1 MKRICFFLVLFF
13 FAFLGSS
20 FSQNARQYMKAGKEF
35 LKNAHYADA
44 IVQFTKAI
52 ELSPT
57 DGEAYLGRAE
67 AYEKSEQLNEA
78 AEDYVRAFSFRPK
91 DETVAFNAGRLYYT
105 LKKYRESAQWM
116 DKVLQIKPKHP
127 EAIDYKIKA
136 LYALRD
142 YQKLTEACRAALA
155 LKENA
160 EYAYLSGIALDS
172 MGQGMQAQAK
182 YQQAISLLN
191 TYVDAYISLAGLQL
205 RMNQADAAM
214 ETINKALKIDPNSVE
229 SYIVR
234 SRIYQSKLEYPSAIN
249 DLSKAIL
256 INPNNSNLYYMRAM
270 YYKSFTQFQNAISDF
285 NKVLLMEPGNVDALR
300 ERAGCFEEIGDKKSA
315 VKDYET
321 LVALVAKSE
330 IRPTWLD
337 GIKSKL
343 FELKREN
350 EKPLLRLIDPLP
362 VAKGVITAPRNVN
375 EIKISGEIT
384 DQSDIST
391 VTVNYEKIPVEVADG
406 KVTFSVPV
414 ALNDSVIV
422 ISAMDVYNNTMVEK
436 ITVQRTEVDPPIV
449 TLLAPYA
456 SDDGQIYLDSDDPNL
471 YVEGNIKDES
481 PIKSILI
488 EGVSASYRPN
498 DPNPSFAATVN
509 IFNKNSITVTATDIY
524 GNTRELQYKL
534 NREAA
539 TISSDNPMGK
549 TWAVFIENS
558 DYTSFASLEGP
569 TKDVS
574 MMRAA
579 LAKYSVH
586 NVIQKKNMTKKDME
600 RFFAIELRDLVRS
613 NRVNS
618 LLIWYAGHGKF
629 INETGYWI
637 PVDAAR
643 DDEFTYYNINSLRA
657 ALQSYTNL
665 THILLVTDAC
675 ESGPT
680 FYQAMRSAPEIRS
693 CNDWQATKFRS
704 SQVFSSAG
712 YELAVDNSQFTKT
725 FANTL
730 VNNPNSC
737 IPIELIVNKVTQAVV
752 RNNQQKPQFGKIAGL
767 TDENGTFFFILK
779 R

>member
-1 MKRICFFLVLFF
+1 MKRICFFLVVFF
-13 FAFLGSS
+13 LAVAGNSY
-20 FSQNARQYMKAGKEF
+20 SQNARQYMKAGKEF

-78 AEDYVRAFSFRPK
+78 AEDYVRAYAFRSK
-91 DETVAFNAGRLYYT
+91 DETVAFNAGRLYFV
-105 LKKYRESAQWM
+105 LKKYHESVQWM
-116 DKVLQIKPKHP
+116 DKVLQLKPKHP

-136 LYALRD
+136 LYALRE
-142 YQKLTEACRAALA
+142 YQKLTEACRVALA
-155 LKENA
+155 MKENA
-160 EYAYLSGIALDS
+160 EYAYLYGIALDS
-172 MGQGMQAQAK
+172 LGQGMQAQAK
-182 YQQAISLLN
+182 YQQAIALLN
-191 TYVDAYISLAGLQL
+191 TYVDVYISLAGLQL
-205 RMNQADAAM
+205 RMGQTDAAM
-214 ETINKALKIDPNSVE
+214 ETISKALKIDPNSVE

-234 SRIYQSKLEYPSAIN
+234 SRIFQSKLEYPSAIN
-249 DLSKAIL
+249 DVSKAIL
-256 INPNNSNLYYMRAM
+256 INPNNGSLYYMRAM
-270 YYKSFTQFQNAISDF
+270 YYKNFTQFQNAISDF
-285 NKVLLMEPGNVDALR
+285 NKVLLMEPGNMDALR

-315 VKDYET
+315 VRDYEA
-321 LVALVAKSE
+321 LVALASKNEVK
-330 IRPTWLD
+330 PQWLD
-337 GIKSKL
+337 EIKSRL

-350 EKPLLRLIDPLP
+350 EKPVLRLTDPVP

-375 EIKISGEIT
+375 EIQITGEIT

-391 VTVNYEKIPVEVADG
+391 VTVNYEKIPVEVTEG

-414 ALNDSVIV
+414 VLNDSVIV

-436 ITVQRTEVDPPIV
+436 ISVRRTEVDPPIV

-534 NREAA
+534 NRESA
-539 TISSDNPMGK
+539 TISTDNPMGK

-680 FYQAMRSAPEIRS
+680 FYQAMRSAPEIKS

-767 TDENGTFFFILK
+767 SDENGTFFFILK

>member
-1 MKRICFFLVLFF
+1 MKRYILLLSLCSLV
-13 FAFLGSS
+13 FLGKIPA
-20 FSQNARQYMKAGKEF
+20 QNARQYMKAGKEF
-35 LKNAHYADA
+35 LKNGHYADA

-52 ELSPT
+52 ELTPT
-57 DGEAYLGRAE
+57 DVEAYLGRAE
-67 AYEKSEQLNEA
+67 SYEKSGQLDEA
-78 AEDYVRAFSFRPK
+78 AEDYSRAFSFRPK
-91 DETVAFNAGRLYYT
+91 DETVAFNAGRLYFT
-105 LKKYRESAQWM
+105 LKKYSESSEWM
-116 DKVLQIKPKHP
+116 DKVIKLKPKH
-127 EAIDYKIKA
+127 EQAIDYRIKA
-136 LYALRD
+136 LLALRD
-142 YQKLTEACRAALA
+142 YPKLGEACRIALA
-155 LKENA
+155 VKPNA
-160 EYAYLSGIALDS
+160 EYAFLYGVALDS
-172 MGQGMQAQAK
+172 MDQKLAAQTK
-182 YQQAISLLN
+182 YQQAISLQNNHL
-191 TYVDAYISLAGLQL
+191 DAHISLAGLQL
-205 RMNQADAAM
+205 RMGQPDAAM

-234 SRIYQSKLEYPSAIN
+234 SRIYQAKLEYPSAIN

-256 INPNNSNLYYMRAM
+256 INPNDGRLYFMRGI
-270 YYKSFTQFQNAISDF
+270 YYKNFTQFQNAVSDF
-285 NKVLLMEPGNVDALR
+285 NKVLIMDPSDINALYN
-300 ERAGCFEEIGDKKSA
+300 RAACFEEIGDKRSA
-315 VKDYET
+315 VKDYEA
-321 LVALVAKSE
+321 LVALVTKSGSQPE
-330 IRPTWLD
+330 WLNNV
-337 GIKSKL
+337 KSKL

-350 EKPLLRLIDPLP
+350 EKPVLRLIEPVP
-362 VAKGVITAPRNVN
+362 VAKGVITAPRNAN
-375 EIKISGEIT
+375 EVQITGEIS
-384 DQSDIST
+384 DQSEISA
-391 VTVNYEKIPVEVADG
+391 VMVNYEKVPFEAEDG

-414 ALNDSVIV
+414 NLTDSVI
-422 ISAMDVYNNTMVEK
+422 IINAMDVYNNTMVER
-436 ITVQRTEVDPPIV
+436 IVVRRTEIDPPII

-498 DPNPSFAATVN
+498 DPNPTFAATVN
-509 IFNKNSITVTATDIY
+509 IFNKNSITIVATDIY
-524 GNTRELQYKL
+524 GNTRELTFQL
-534 NREAA
+534 NREAVNIA
-539 TISSDNPMGK
+539 ADNPMGK
-549 TWAVFIENS
+549 TWAVFIENA

-569 TKDVS
+569 PKDVS

-586 NVIQKKNMTKKDME
+586 NIIQKKNMTKRDME

-680 FYQAMRSAPEIRS
+680 FYQAMRATPEIRS

-712 YELAVDNSQFTKT
+712 YELAVDNSQFTRT

-767 TDENGTFFFILK
+767 ADENGTFFFILK